1 MLHDSGLPKFLWAE
15 ATSHA
20 VFLKNCTWTRT
31 IGETTPF
38 ELLTGSKPNI
48 KDLHPWGCKVR
59 VHVKS
64 DSKLDG
70 RSYIGCWMGFDLET
84 KDGHRI
90 YRPEKRIIY

>member
-20 VFLKNCTWTRT
+20 VFLKNRTWTRT

-90 YRPEKRIIY
+90 YWPEKRIIY